1 MLIYVLIFSE
11 NIYSK
16 TKGENME
23 KKNPR
28 TSGDEQVF
36 AKEKGLISRLIERLS
51 AKSSS
56 NGKPRK
62 NGKVAA
68 TILAGALTLASLG
81 LAGCD
86 FSTDKPYDKPYDG
99 PYQDQV
105 DPETGYSKILTEI
118 TTSAYYN
125 EISDRYANNK
135 AEKDEY
141 ATLPSAYLKEKFG
154 IDTNKLYENNMG
166 FSSNVYVKT
175 NDKNHVYVTS
185 RISVNDA
192 PDPYYICTTLKYE
205 ISDREFEE
213 LLYLNNHKAIHS
225 AYFIQELS
233 KQRQPVEEH
242 SLKLTQSVYN
252 KFYEKFSKSDV
263 YTQNVF
269 GNESIEIDWLDA
281 SISNQTIYVAV
292 RDETSK
298 YAGFTTTGVI
308 RYMELAPSIID
319 EVSTLSSDPSIFNG
333 PSSANATDF
342 EKYVNSAEETIC
354 FTPPNTNSYTLNIN
368 PDNILIN

>member
-36 AKEKGLISRLIERLS
+36 AKGKGLISRLIERLS

-62 NGKVAA
+62 KGKVAA

-86 FSTDKPYDKPYDG
+86 FLTDKPYDKPYDG

-175 NDKNHVYVTS
+175 NDENHVYVTS

-242 SLKLTQSVYN
+242 SLKLTQSAYNEFYN
-252 KFYEKFSKSDV
+252 KFTKSDHAENL
-263 YTQNVF
+263 YANKL
-269 GNESIEIDWLDA
+269 IEIDWLDA
-281 SISNQTIYVAV
+281 SISNQTVLLAV
-292 RDETSK
+292 RGRDHNSIGFRTS
-298 YAGFTTTGVI
+298 GVI
-308 RYMELAPSIID
+308 RYLELEPTSFD
-319 EVSTLSSDPSIFNG
+319 DVSTLSYDSTILNG
-333 PSSANATDF
+333 PTFTNPLDYDGF
-342 EKYVNSAEETIC
+342 VNSIEETIC
-354 FTPPNTNSYTLNIN
+354 FTPPYTNSYTLNIN